1 MPYAA
6 YSTHW
11 VEPKALIRSTNGPP
25 YYFYRYAVEQFT
37 PLQFS
42 GFAYDIGLE
51 NLDTKERFRAH
62 VAAVYLGKNKHWF
75 YVSKAHPEYFE
86 RMKKQQLKSSSD
98 KQLWTEEE
106 QQLFIEGCKGE
117 GSIKG
122 WSQKETDKFSDCVLE
137 KLIEVIPDPT
147 IYEGGN
153 LPESIFHPIQ
163 LECYNIIKLNI

>member
-62 VAAVYLGKNKHWF
+62 LAAVYLGKKQYWL

-86 RMKKQQLKSSSD
+86 RMKKQQLNSSSD
-98 KQLWTEEE
+98 EAIWTEEK
-106 QQLFIEGCKGE
+106 QQWFIESCKGE
-117 GSIKG
+117 EAIKG
-122 WSQKETDKFSDCVLE
+122 WSQIETDEYCDCILE

-147 IYEGGN
+147 IYEGEN
-153 LPESIFHPIQ
+153 LPESIVREIQ
-163 LECYNIIKLNI
+163 LKCFNIIK